1 MSDFATGYFIVFGGL
16 ALFGTV
22 AAIYFYLQD
31 RKEAQME
38 ERLAP
43 MATSFTAKHSTAPE
57 PTNGDWSKATAYFE
71 KSLSLSETIGD
82 SQGRALVLRNLGK
95 LCAKQGDITK
105 AKSLFEK
112 ALAIYEERGDKLAMA
127 GIYNDLGLLF
137 SHGFE
142 SEGVVAE
149 KVEN

>member
-1 MSDFATGYFIVFGGL
+1 MKNRA
-16 ALFGTV
+16 
-22 AAIYFYLQD
+22 
-31 RKEAQME
+31 
-38 ERLAP
+38 
-43 MATSFTAKHSTAPE
+43 
-57 PTNGDWSKATAYFE
+57 
-71 KSLSLSETIGD
+71 LSETIGD